1 MEKVFKKFHEL
12 FTERYAK
19 QSVLQMGEDTVRYD
33 FFRAVLDELK
43 IENWEMNVEFPV
55 VDNAYVSNLNE
66 KSKRKESPVIDLL
79 INSENEKSI
88 YEFGFFRKNS
98 VDNSS
103 INVTEK
109 TFKMFNDFLRLAL
122 QKFYT
127 TDGKNAYFICVADE
141 KIIGSKYTKI
151 REIEEFPAVEYN
163 LNSELLLEIKNIYKS
178 SKEINEKFLN
188 ALLKENGIDS
198 INAKLIFKAELN
210 SCPELGNLNAKILIY
225 KITNNL
231 KS

>member
-1 MEKVFKKFHEL
+1 MEQVFKKFHEL

-33 FFRAVLDELK
+33 FFRAVIDELK

-55 VDNAYVSNLNE
+55 VDKAYVSNLNE
-66 KSKRKESPVIDLL
+66 KSKRKESPVIDLF

-122 QKFYT
+122 
-127 TDGKNAYFICVADE
+127 
-141 KIIGSKYTKI
+141 
-151 REIEEFPAVEYN
+151 
-163 LNSELLLEIKNIYKS
+163 
-178 SKEINEKFLN
+178 
-188 ALLKENGIDS
+188 
-198 INAKLIFKAELN
+198 
-210 SCPELGNLNAKILIY
+210 
-225 KITNNL
+225 
-231 KS
+231 